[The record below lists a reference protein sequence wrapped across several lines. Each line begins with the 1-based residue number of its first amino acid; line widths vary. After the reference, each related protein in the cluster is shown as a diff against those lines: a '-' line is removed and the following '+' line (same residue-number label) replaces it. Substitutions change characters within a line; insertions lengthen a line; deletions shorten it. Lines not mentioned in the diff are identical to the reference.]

1 MNIRAPEPTW
11 SDGDVVTTEHGRGD
25 LDEAVAT
32 FLRVRPRL
40 MAIGYRI
47 LASPSEAEDNVQ
59 ETWLRWQKMDRTIVI
74 KPDALLATIAI
85 RLAINV
91 SQSASRRHETPMTP
105 TTAERIDAGE
115 DLAKMAEDRDAVGQ
129 ALLVVL
135 ESLAPKE
142 RAAFVLREAFEYS
155 YEQISDFLHLG
166 SANSRQLVCRARR
179 RVAAAPPASVVPASH
194 EQFLHAFIDA
204 ARSGELTGFEK
215 LLAADLVAC

>member
-1 MNIRAPEPTW
+1 MT
-11 SDGDVVTTEHGRGD
+11 STEHGRGD

-47 LASPSEAEDNVQ
+47 LTSTTEAEDIVQ
-59 ETWLRWQKMDRTIVI
+59 ETWLRWQKMDRTVVT
-74 KPDALLATIAI
+74 KPHALLATIAI

-91 SQSASRRHETPMTP
+91 SQSAARRHETPMSP
-105 TTAERIDAGE
+105 ATAERVDAGDDVE
-115 DLAKMAEDRDAVGQ
+115 TMTEDRDAVEQ

-166 SANSRQLVCRARR
+166 PANSRQLVCRARR
-179 RVAAAPPASVVPASH
+179 RVATAPHATADPVLSEPFV
-194 EQFLHAFIDA
+194 HAFIDA
-204 ARSGELTGFEK
+204 ARSGELTDLEN

>member
-1 MNIRAPEPTW
+1 MT
-11 SDGDVVTTEHGRGD
+11 STEHGRGD

-47 LASPSEAEDNVQ
+47 LASTSEAEDIVQ
-59 ETWLRWQKMDRTIVI
+59 ETWLRWQRMDRTVVT
-74 KPDALLATIAI
+74 KPHALLATIAI

-91 SQSASRRHETPMTP
+91 SQSASRRRETPMSP
-105 TTAERIDAGE
+105 STAERIDAGKDVE
-115 DLAKMAEDRDAVGQ
+115 TMVEDRDAVER

-155 YEQISDFLHLG
+155 YEQISDFLHLE
-166 SANSRQLVCRARR
+166 SDNSRQLVCRARR
-179 RVAAAPPASVVPASH
+179 RVATAPQASLSPASY

-215 LLAADLVAC
+215 LLAADLVA